1 MKMSARSLTRFV
13 LGTVA
18 GIGAVALLLPQP
30 GWAQT
35 TSDVNSSQ
43 NITSLEGNDP
53 FSGES
58 NDPFSG
64 TNDGNSFGMFDLI
77 HRAQQGNIRGQDE
90 FSAEQNES
98 LDAASARFRAEQIRK
113 IQQQQQAA
121 PANPVNMPQVAN

>member
-1 MKMSARSLTRFV
+1 MKMSAKSLTRFV

-18 GIGAVALLLPQP
+18 GISAVALLLPQP

-43 NITSLEGNDP
+43 NINSLEGNDP
-53 FSGES
+53 FSGEN

-90 FSAEQNES
+90 FSAEQNET

-113 IQQQQQAA
+113 IQQQQQAT